1 MPTYLL
7 NGSDV
12 TISWLLPHA
21 ADLNL
26 NVVTSSKEYLNL
38 FLNACYKSINDS
50 VFIID
55 ISCSRAIEEI
65 TRILRLTSVVSR
77 PRIVLLSSILTWGG
91 VTEYNITDTTIDF
104 SLRKPYSW
112 CLDEYLDEN
121 SLWETVKSVDSEL
134 FIVGT
139 GLFYGNSGYDF
150 DGILNQIWMSATAA
164 PDIITEYEIM
174 TSINNGSNSVPMIHF
189 NDYLALI
196 KYLICC
202 NYENT
207 LPKVMYILASD
218 GTKDCINNVFN
229 QLKSKGRQLNVKYS
243 DDKEF
248 LIESIIKDKRQ
259 LIWSSNVTS
268 QSVENQLPGFQLQ
281 YNEGLLK
288 KCDELWDIYLSSHNL
303 SPCSIIIT
311 GSPWS
316 GKTCVSQLIAS
327 KLQLTYVDINV
338 ALKYLL
344 SLTDDTYVGLCKEM
358 FESVRNEVVN
368 IIEAKVNENKKPGKK
383 GEDVPSFDLNN
394 VEINESIISSINA
407 KLLRQTIAIY
417 LNSYIP
423 CKLKGYVI
431 DVWQSGIIDSHE
443 SMYELITWNSEQF
456 IGNYS
461 VESLFEITVAD
472 DVLLKRFM
480 DANSISDDPK
490 AKLSKDQQVLM
501 DKFKSTISN
510 YSSLCTKIDKIE
522 NEILT
527 STNSHPFIVDIE
539 TSNRT
544 KGFSRISI
552 SNNNSSLDIQ
562 NICTCMIEDFLSVH
576 GRIGWSTDYI
586 PVNIIDSSSEVD
598 AEFINRDTAIKNEN
612 ISSNCD
618 DNPFGSLLK
627 INNQLGTLSG
637 DDKIA
642 LLSKCNRL
650 ELFLQATILK
660 PLSSGFVNI
669 AREKPS
675 DPIKYLA
682 DFLLNESHQVEM
694 ISEKDNREFFF
705 RVLDDNN
712 VNI

>member
-1 MPTYLL
+1 M
-7 NGSDV
+7 
-12 TISWLLPHA
+12 SWLLPHV

-38 FLNACYKSINDS
+38 FLNACYKSVNDS

-55 ISCSRAIEEI
+55 ISCSNAIEEI
-65 TRILRLTSVVSR
+65 TRILRLTSVISR
-77 PRIVLLSSILTWGG
+77 PRIILLSSILTWGG
-91 VTEYNITDTTIDF
+91 ITKNNVTDTTIDF
-104 SLRKPYSW
+104 SLRKPFSW
-112 CLDEYLDEN
+112 CLNEYLDEN
-121 SLWETVKSVDSEL
+121 VLWETVKSVDSEL
-134 FIVGT
+134 FVIGT

-150 DGILNQIWMSATAA
+150 DGILNQIWISASAA
-164 PDIITEYEIM
+164 PDSIAEYELI
-174 TSINNGSNSVPMIHF
+174 TSVVHGSNSVPMIHF

-196 KYLICC
+196 KHLITY
-202 NYENT
+202 NYDNP
-207 LPKVMYILASD
+207 LPKLMYILASD
-218 GTKDCINNVFN
+218 GTKDCINNIFN
-229 QLKSKGRQLNVKYS
+229 RIKSKGGQFNVKYS
-243 DDKEF
+243 DDKE
-248 LIESIIKDKRQ
+248 LLMESIIKDKRQ
-259 LIWSSNVTS
+259 LIWSCNIASPS
-268 QSVENQLPGFQLQ
+268 IEDQLPGFQLQ

-288 KCDELWDIYLSSHNL
+288 KWDELWDIYLSSHNL
-303 SPCSIIIT
+303 SPCSIIVT

-327 KLQLTYVDINV
+327 KLQLIYVDINV

-344 SLTDDTYVGLCKEM
+344 SLTNDTYLGLCKEM

-368 IIEAKVNENKKPGKK
+368 IIEVKANENKKPGKK
-383 GEDVPSFDLNN
+383 VEDIQPTDLNN
-394 VEINESIISSINA
+394 IEINESIISLINA

-417 LNSYIP
+417 LNNYIP
-423 CKLKGYVI
+423 CKLKGYVV
-431 DVWQSGIIDSHE
+431 DVWQSGIIDSNE
-443 SMYELITWNSEQF
+443 SMYELVTWNSEQLV
-456 IGNYS
+456 GNYN
-461 VESLFEITVAD
+461 VESLFEINVAD

-480 DANSISDDPK
+480 DANSITDDPK

-510 YSSLCTKIDKIE
+510 YSSLYTKIDKID
-522 NEILT
+522 NEIVT
-527 STNSHPFIVDIE
+527 SINSHPLIADIE

-544 KGFSRISI
+544 KGFCRIDI

-562 NICTCMIEDFLSVH
+562 SISTCMIEYFLSVH
-576 GRIGWSTDYI
+576 GRMGWPTDYI
-586 PVNIIDSSSEVD
+586 PVNTIDSSGEVD
-598 AEFINRDTAIKNEN
+598 AEFINNDTAISSEC

-627 INNQLGTLSG
+627 INNQLETLSVE
-637 DDKIA
+637 DKNT
-642 LLSKCNRL
+642 LLNKCNRL

-660 PLSSGFVNI
+660 PLSSGFINI

-694 ISEKDNREFFF
+694 QSEKDNREFFF